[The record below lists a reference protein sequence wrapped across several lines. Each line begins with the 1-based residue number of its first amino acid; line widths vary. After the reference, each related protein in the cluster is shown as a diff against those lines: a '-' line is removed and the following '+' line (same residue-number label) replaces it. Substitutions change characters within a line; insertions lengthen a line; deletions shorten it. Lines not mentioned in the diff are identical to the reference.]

1 MKKLSFPKSKIKVLL
16 LEKLDKSARDLFEK
30 EGYDV
35 ETHDGSLSENKLIDK
50 IKKVSIL
57 GIRSKTHISK
67 KVIKS
72 SNRLLSIGAFCIGT
86 NQINLNACAKAGIT
100 VFNAP
105 YSNTRSV
112 VEIVIGQIINLLR
125 SVIEKSNDLHDG
137 IWRKDS
143 INSYEIRNKTIG
155 IIGYGNIGSQLS
167 VICESLGMKVI
178 YYDIVDKLS
187 IGNAKK
193 HDSLDSILKESD
205 IVSLHVDG
213 REDNTNLI
221 GEREINL
228 MKEKSILINY
238 SRGNIVNINALK
250 ENLLNN
256 KLMGAAIDVFP
267 KEPLNNSE
275 KFESSLRRIKNLILS
290 PHIGGSTKEA
300 QENIGAYVPDKIID
314 FINTGNTSSCV
325 NFPDLSLPEQKDSH
339 RLIHIHNNEP
349 GVLLE
354 INKIISSFNINIKG
368 QYLKTNEDIGYV
380 ITDIDREYNSDVV
393 NKLKNIS
400 QTIRLR
406 VLY

>member
-16 LEKLDKSARDLFEK
+16 LEKLDKSAKDLFEK

-35 ETHDGSLSENKLIDK
+35 ETHDGSLSEDNLIDK

-187 IGNAKK
+187 IGNAQK

-275 KFESSLRRIKNLILS
+275 KFESSLRGIQNLILS

-300 QENIGAYVPDKIID
+300 QKNIGSYVPDKIID

-325 NFPDLSLPEQKDSH
+325 NFPDLSLPEQKESH

-400 QTIRLR
+400 QTIKLR

>member
-16 LEKLDKSARDLFEK
+16 LEKLDKSAKDIFIK

-35 ETHDGSLSENKLIDK
+35 ETFDGSLSEEELISK
-50 IKKVSIL
+50 IKNVSIL
-57 GIRSKTHISK
+57 GIRSKTYISK
-67 KVIKS
+67 KVIDSAK
-72 SNRLLSIGAFCIGT
+72 RLLSIGAFCIGT
-86 NQINLNACAKAGIT
+86 NQIDLDECKKAGIT

-112 VEIVIGQIINLLR
+112 VEIVIGQIINLMR
-125 SVIEKSNDLHDG
+125 SIVDKSNDLHQG

-143 INSYEIRNKTIG
+143 INSNEIRNKVIG

-167 VICESLGMKVI
+167 VICESLGMRVI

-193 HDSLDSILKESD
+193 YNTLKSLLKESD

-213 REDNTNLI
+213 RDENTNLI
-221 GEREINL
+221 GKREFEL
-228 MKEKSILINY
+228 MKKNSILINY
-238 SRGNIVNINALK
+238 SRGNIVDTKALK
-250 ENLLNN
+250 ENLINN
-256 KLMGAAIDVFP
+256 KLMGAALDVFP
-267 KEPLNNSE
+267 REPLNNKE
-275 KFESSLRRIKNLILS
+275 KFESSLRGIKNLILS

-300 QENIGAYVPDKIID
+300 QKNIGTYVPVKVID
-314 FINTGNTSSCV
+314 FINTGDTSNCV
-325 NFPDLSLPEQKDSH
+325 NFPKLSLPEQKDSH
-339 RLIHIHNNEP
+339 RLIHIHRNEP

-368 QYLKTNEDIGYV
+368 QYLKTIDNIGYV
-380 ITDIDREYNSDVV
+380 ITDIDREYDKDVV
-393 NKLKNIS
+393 MKLKSIS
-400 QTIRLR
+400 ETIRLR

>member
-35 ETHDGSLSENKLIDK
+35 ETHDGSLSEDNLIDK

-275 KFESSLRRIKNLILS
+275 KFESSLRGIKNLILS

-400 QTIRLR
+400 QTIKLR

>member
-1 MKKLSFPKSKIKVLL
+1 MVKGGECCFGCFL
-16 LEKLDKSARDLFEK
+16 
-30 EGYDV
+30 
-35 ETHDGSLSENKLIDK
+35 
-50 IKKVSIL
+50 
-57 GIRSKTHISK
+57 
-67 KVIKS
+67 
-72 SNRLLSIGAFCIGT
+72 
-86 NQINLNACAKAGIT
+86 
-100 VFNAP
+100 NAP

-250 ENLLNN
+250 ESLINN
-256 KLMGAAIDVFP
+256 KLLGAAIDVFP

-275 KFESSLRRIKNLILS
+275 KFESSLRGIKNLILS

-300 QENIGAYVPDKIID
+300 QKNIGAYVPDKIID
-314 FINTGNTSSCV
+314 FINTGNTSSCI
-325 NFPDLSLPEQKDSH
+325 NFPDLSLPEQKESH

-368 QYLKTNEDIGYV
+368 QYLKTNEYIGYV